1 MFGAS
6 SPSARED
13 GRPLAQVVALLAGA
27 ACFACC
33 WFAVSDVLLAPAGV
47 WSLRHHKAVR
57 CFGVRRRAE
66 PVRSLVCGGELDH
79 PMETDARFAHAQ
91 ECWHFDGRTRRL
103 LRLPRL
109 LQLRPFYPNLH
120 FREDN
125 GSGLPNALPEEPGSI
140 GTRFYLSSRRS
151 REPRLLGDAAYFN
164 ASKPVKL
171 IIHGFGSSG
180 KRSWVRRMV
189 DALLTAGG
197 RERGGGGLGER
208 RHAAQL
214 RAGGRQRPA
223 SSAARWRRP
232 CDGSCGWGRGAAT
245 FHLVGFSLG
254 AHVAGFAGA
263 ELRNLSRITGLD
275 PAAPLFEGY
284 DEASR
289 LDPSDAKLVDVIH
302 SNGDSFLRGGLG
314 AFEPLGH
321 VDYYPNGGKVQL
333 GCNSVFVGALSDIFW
348 GHWQSLC
355 HHRRALQLFTE
366 SASPLCPF
374 PAFQC
379 ASYESFQK
387 GDCFPCERPADCS
400 YMGYF
405 ADRSKA
411 RGRMFLMT
419 RHDEPFCASQY
430 KLIVNS
436 SADQEPSWG
445 KIELELFAE
454 SGANE
459 TFSVTTDGHELKAG
473 QGDKVLVAAH
483 PAVVNITRVVI
494 KYTKYRGWIYGGK
507 DSWFIDKVAILDSFG
522 YTVSYCGLRTRLP
535 DGQPVKLRVRPEDC
549 QPPPSQR
556 VARLIW
562 QVLSDPV
569 LGSQPRPPRLV
580 WTLRLEDA
588 AEAAASA
595 TALVGS
601 GLVDARPLPAPGQE
615 TLSCRISS
623 RFGATGVFPSL
634 QAGLRG

>member
-6 SPSARED
+6 STFRSGGWSA
-13 GRPLAQVVALLAGA
+13 LAQVVALLAGA

-33 WFAVSDVLLAPAGV
+33 WFAVSDVLLAPAVSGHSDTTKPSAALEFDDEPSPYAV
-47 WSLRHHKAVR
+47 WSAVASSITQWR
-57 CFGVRRRAE
+57 RTHVSRVRRSAGASTAE
-66 PVRSLVCGGELDH
+66 RGVCYDSLGC
-79 PMETDARFAHAQ
+79 
-91 ECWHFDGRTRRL
+91 
-103 LRLPRL
+103 
-109 LQLRPFYPNLH
+109 Y
-120 FREDN
+120 REDN

-171 IIHGFGSSG
+171 VIHGFGSSG

-189 DALLTAGG
+189 DALLTAGDVNVVVVDWEKG
-197 RERGGGGLGER
+197 ATLPNYVQ
-208 RHAAQL
+208 AAANARL
-214 RAGGRQRPA
+214 VGRQVAQAVRRLMRLG
-223 SSAARWRRP
+223 ARRR
-232 CDGSCGWGRGAAT
+232 D

-379 ASYESFQK
+379 ASYESFQQ

-595 TALVGS
+595 TTLVGA
-601 GLVDARPLPAPGQE
+601 GLVDARPLPLTPPARKP
-615 TLSCRISS
+615 
-623 RFGATGVFPSL
+623 
-634 QAGLRG
+634 